1 MLLLRLR
8 PPHEKKHTE
17 SPQIRSGFA
26 NVYAMKI
33 SETLIFKTRRL
44 GVDSWKSKIK
54 FT

>member
-1 MLLLRLR
+1 
-8 PPHEKKHTE
+8 
-17 SPQIRSGFA
+17 
-26 NVYAMKI
+26 MKI